1 MYAAKTPEV
10 ASRMPELQRM
20 FQESLFPSEPLQ
32 SDDEVGENMR
42 TGHLKTLKAL
52 CPSVETYSKP
62 MSFHFQIGDKM
73 SPAAVHVFRMA
84 GHITRAIVEGEAN
97 DAANGQGPRIGKI

>member
-1 MYAAKTPEV
+1 
-10 ASRMPELQRM
+10 MPELQRM

-42 TGHLKTLKAL
+42 TRHLKTLKTS
-52 CPSVETYSKP
+52 PSVETYSKP
-62 MSFHFQIGDKM
+62 MFFHFKIGDKM

-84 GHITRAIVEGEAN
+84 GHVTRAIVEGEAD